1 MSLFVGISVCCLIA
15 LMSPLII
22 LQPNIYVVVIVVY
35 LLVEVARTYLTLL

>member
-1 MSLFVGISVCCLIA
+1 